1 MSAHMTGHSCTLF
14 IQANL
19 PCLPNQESSLRALI
33 SARCKPRYLQG
44 TAQHS
49 TGHESQHSTS
59 QHS

>member
-1 MSAHMTGHSCTLF
+1 LF